1 MDGAD
6 SALAA
11 ADLLCHSCV
20 EVLEV
25 DGAALSIIRDS
36 TTWGTFGSSGELSRR
51 LDEFQ
56 FTFGEGPC
64 LDAVRSGEP
73 VSAVDLDDPAEQ
85 RWPALRS
92 GFLDLGIQA
101 VFALPVGAASSRL
114 GALDLFRR
122 RTGAFGRESAAGAL
136 LAAELAVLPLLNLSP
151 VGGWHADGQ
160 LGYTQE
166 QPAALE
172 RVEVY
177 QATGMLMGALRV
189 DSADTLVRLRAH
201 AFVNSMTAS
210 EVGWAIV
217 QRRLALDTDD
227 WLEPG
232 DPAGRSR

>member
-6 SALAA
+6 SALMAA
-11 ADLLCHSCV
+11 NLLCQACV

-25 DGAALSIIRDS
+25 DGAALSVMHDGAL
-36 TTWGTFGSSGELSRR
+36 WGTFGSSDQTSRR

-92 GFLDLGIQA
+92 AFLDSGIQA
-101 VFALPVGAASSRL
+101 VFALPVGAGSTRL

-122 RTGAFGRESAAGAL
+122 RTGALGREPAAGAL

-151 VGGWHADGQ
+151 VGGWQADGQ
-160 LGYTQE
+160 TGHTQE
-166 QPAALE
+166 QPASLQ

-177 QATGMLMGALRV
+177 QATGMLMGALHI
-189 DSADTLVRLRAH
+189 DAAEALVRLRAY
-201 AFVNSMTAS
+201 AFVHSMTVS

-232 DPAGRSR
+232 GPAGWSR

>member
-11 ADLLCHSCV
+11 ADLLCHACV

-25 DGAALSIIRDS
+25 DGAAISIMRDS

-92 GFLDLGIQA
+92 SFLDLGIQA

-114 GALDLFRR
+114 GALDLFRSPHGNARAGVCR
-122 RTGAFGRESAAGAL
+122 RR
-136 LAAELAVLPLLNLSP
+136 
-151 VGGWHADGQ
+151 
-160 LGYTQE
+160 
-166 QPAALE
+166 PA
-172 RVEVY
+172 
-177 QATGMLMGALRV
+177 
-189 DSADTLVRLRAH
+189 
-201 AFVNSMTAS
+201 
-210 EVGWAIV
+210 
-217 QRRLALDTDD
+217 RR
-227 WLEPG
+227 
-232 DPAGRSR
+232 

>member
-1 MDGAD
+1 MDGAANA
-6 SALAA
+6 SAA
-11 ADLLCHSCV
+11 ADLLCHACV
-20 EVLEV
+20 EVLGV
-25 DGAALSIIRDS
+25 DGAAISVMHDS

-92 GFLDLGIQA
+92 SLLELGIQA
-101 VFALPVGAASSRL
+101 VFALPVGRAASRI

-122 RTGAFGRESAAGAL
+122 RTGALGRESAAGAL
-136 LAAELAVLPLLNLSP
+136 LAAELAVLPLLDLSP
-151 VGGWHADGQ
+151 AGGWPADGQ
-160 LGYTQE
+160 VGNAPE
-166 QPAALE
+166 QPVSLQ

-177 QATGMLMGALRV
+177 QATGMLMGALQV
-189 DSADTLVRLRAH
+189 DSTEALVRLRAY
-201 AFVNSMTAS
+201 AFVHSMTAS
-210 EVGWAIV
+210 DVAWAIV

-227 WLEPG
+227 WLETG
-232 DPAGRSR
+232 GSAGWSR